1 MKKIFRCLFFGISA
15 ILLFLDFAFRMD
27 YYHASWSELPAIAKT
42 WYSIQSLCL
51 IAIFAFFLW
60 CFIDTLL
67 DILSNNEK
75 IKARRKARAAARAQK
90 AEADKQKRIEELQ
103 SELDELKKGE

>member
-67 DILSNNEK
+67 DILSNNVK
-75 IKARRKARAAARAQK
+75 IKARRK
-90 AEADKQKRIEELQ
+90 EADKQKRIEELQ
-103 SELDELKKGE
+103 SELDELKKDK